1 MSSTASSETA
11 ALLEPQMASGYS
23 AIDPQ
28 DREHDRPVQIEAFFR
43 NARRCKIALGLL
55 LPIALGL
62 EVAHFLAVRGADYA
76 QSTAQD
82 GLPYRDRHELADVVG
97 GILLVSRQEFLSLC
111 LFPAEE
117 PSYPSLWAT
126 SSHWLDQ

>member
-1 MSSTASSETA
+1 MSSTVSSETA
-11 ALLEPQMASGYS
+11 ALLEQEVASNYG

-55 LPIALGL
+55 LPTALAL

-76 QSTAQD
+76 EMSAKG

-97 GILLVSRQEFLSLC
+97 AILLVSRRVPHAFA
-111 LFPAEE
+111 FPAEDS
-117 PSYPSLWAT
+117 SYPSLWAT

>member
-1 MSSTASSETA
+1 
-11 ALLEPQMASGYS
+11 MASGYS